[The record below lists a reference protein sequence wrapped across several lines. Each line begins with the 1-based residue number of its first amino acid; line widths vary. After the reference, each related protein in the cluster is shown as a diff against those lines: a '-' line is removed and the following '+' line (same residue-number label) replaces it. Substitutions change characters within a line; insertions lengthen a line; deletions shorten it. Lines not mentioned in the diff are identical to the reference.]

1 MARIMN
7 EERLNAFEKML
18 SDILAQYDSVTEKLA
33 HSSLKAK
40 RKPLPIAS
48 FLQTNCNIKRSCL
61 TTGHTDFWIM
71 IRNNG
76 GAKWHLKIN

>member
-1 MARIMN
+1 MN

-18 SDILAQYDSVTEKLA
+18 SDILRSMTRLQKNWRCSR
-33 HSSLKAK
+33 LKAK

-48 FLQTNCNIKRSCL
+48 FSQTNCNIKRFCR
-61 TTGHTDFWIM
+61 TIGHTDFWIM